1 MYPFLVSEHK
11 ALGRSMKR
19 AKTQMLAGMLVSHT
33 ANIKTKSYV
42 REHLDEQRIQQML
55 GEDGD
60 NRLFTF
66 GLIVLAD
73 VWKIYIMTDGENTR
87 RDRKFVSAHRYVSC
101 QKIIDTWN

>member
-1 MYPFLVSEHK
+1 
-11 ALGRSMKR
+11 
-19 AKTQMLAGMLVSHT
+19 
-33 ANIKTKSYV
+33 
-42 REHLDEQRIQQML
+42 ML

-87 RDRKFVSAHRYVSC
+87 RDRKFVSARRFVSC
-101 QKIIDTWN
+101 QKIIDT